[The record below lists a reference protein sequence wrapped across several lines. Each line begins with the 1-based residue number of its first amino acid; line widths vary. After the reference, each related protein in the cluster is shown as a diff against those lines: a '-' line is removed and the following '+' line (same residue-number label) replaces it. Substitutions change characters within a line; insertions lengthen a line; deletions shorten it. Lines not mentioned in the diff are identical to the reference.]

1 MSIGIPGLAEQA
13 LAAVK
18 RQRAESNA
26 HMAKFRAVDLYS
38 TLESIVRYD
47 MGDVKNQQTAE
58 KIFRARDLAQTVKML
73 LEDKP

>member
-18 RQRAESNA
+18 RQREAAATHSA
-26 HMAKFRAVDLYS
+26 RVRAIDLYA

-47 MGDVKNQQTAE
+47 MQDIRDQQTAE
-58 KIFRARDLAQTVKML
+58 KIRRARDLAQTVKML